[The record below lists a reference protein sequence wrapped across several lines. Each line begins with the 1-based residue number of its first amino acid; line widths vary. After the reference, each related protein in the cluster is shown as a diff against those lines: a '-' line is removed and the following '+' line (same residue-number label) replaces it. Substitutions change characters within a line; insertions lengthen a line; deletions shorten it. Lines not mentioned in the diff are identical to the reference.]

1 MKKVM
6 HHYDFFPSLTAI
18 HDGFIKALS
27 VDMSALDKVKE
38 QMIEAKKDNNA
49 SAASLFTRLNH
60 MLQER
65 LSFGDVSYSLVFDK
79 TEVSELPKND
89 LIFLASLRTNT
100 FYGNIQSFCIN
111 IKSNISRNDFYFEF
125 EIDIETKLLSAVK
138 VSHCGTRYDYDTKTN
153 KDDVFGSLSEM
164 SVFLKT
170 MTVLSMLADMAHSED
185 FIELFMD
192 YIKVLESEHTAL
204 GNLYK
209 QNREITDLICSDM
222 IEVMFSGIKPA
233 FSSNVAKSL
242 LTDISE
248 RRVTRIE
255 LALLQ
260 AKCNIDHGTYGFD
273 IKPLVIEVNKAGSA
287 TFKVY
292 YSNTGAD
299 RKANAEVYKLDT
311 SKGGSSFADFVKSI
325 EDFVIMNKANDG
337 TTLFDDKNSNSD
349 GIFVQ
354 LKAPEM

>member
-1 MKKVM
+1 MRKVM
-6 HHYDFFPSLTAI
+6 SHYNFFPSITAI
-18 HDGFIKALS
+18 HDGFLKALS
-27 VDMSALDKVKE
+27 FDTSALDKVQEKLL
-38 QMIEAKKDNNA
+38 EAKKDNGA

-65 LSFGDVSYSLVFDK
+65 LSFGDVSYELVYDK
-79 TEVSELPKND
+79 TEVSELPKKD
-89 LIFLASLRTNT
+89 LIFLGALRTNT
-100 FYGNIQSFCIN
+100 IYGSIQSFCIN
-111 IKSNISRNDFYFEF
+111 IKSNISRNDFYFDV
-125 EIDIETKLLSAVK
+125 EIDRETRLLSAVK
-138 VSHCGTRYDYDTKTN
+138 VSHCGTRYDYDYKTEKN
-153 KDDVFGSLSEM
+153 DIFGSLSEM
-164 SVFLKT
+164 SVFSKT
-170 MTVLSMLADMAHSED
+170 MTILSTLAEMARGED
-185 FIELFMD
+185 FIELLMD
-192 YIKVLESEHTAL
+192 YIKILESEHTVL

-209 QNREITDLICSDM
+209 KNREITDRICSDM

-242 LTDISE
+242 LNDISE

-255 LALLQ
+255 LAVLQ
-260 AKCNIDHGTYGFD
+260 AECNIDHGTYGFN

-292 YSNTGAD
+292 YSNTGAG

-311 SKGGSSFADFVKSI
+311 SKGGSSFANFVKSI
-325 EDFVIMNKANDG
+325 EDFVIMSKASDG
-337 TTLFDDKNSNSD
+337 TALFDDNNSNSD